1 MFLLLCLLCHVVF
14 SFVVHIVFQHSHGI
28 ICMSQGVMESTN
40 LQGIIPRIIGDVFS
54 YIYQMDEN
62 LEFHIKVG
70 GATCDN
76 YLVDQL
82 DYLCQFGSVFKNL
95 KFFTN
100 SFQFIIFISKSL
112 TTVISIYVNE

>member
-1 MFLLLCLLCHVVF
+1 
-14 SFVVHIVFQHSHGI
+14 
-28 ICMSQGVMESTN
+28 MSQGVMDNTN

-82 DYLCQFGSVFKNL
+82 DYSCKFGSVFKNL
-95 KFFTN
+95 NFLRILSNLLF
-100 SFQFIIFISKSL
+100 SSVRVWLQW
-112 TTVISIYVNE
+112 